1 MNEEKQNNNK
11 QDTLKW
17 LIIGIIAFAIIL
29 LAFGLGKSV
38 GEMRAR
44 FSYRWAENYQK
55 NFAGPQEG
63 FLNNFQPIPAPGEFI
78 EGHGTFGQIIKIEIP
93 KDSEKPAFLIIKG
106 LREAEKIIL
115 VNSETIIERFRET
128 LKLSDLKVNDFIVVI
143 GEPTDS
149 GQIIA
154 KLIRLFPSTSKNDA
168 NQIFN
173 IRLF

>member
-1 MNEEKQNNNK
+1 MNKEEQNNNK
-11 QDTLKW
+11 KDTLKW
-17 LIIGIIAFAIIL
+17 IIIGIAAFAVIL
-29 LAFGLGKSV
+29 LAFSIGKSV

-55 NFAGPQEG
+55 NFAGPKQG
-63 FLNNFQPIPAPGEFI
+63 FLNEFQPIPAPGEFI
-78 EGHGTFGQIIKIEIP
+78 ESHGTFGQIIKIEA
-93 KDSEKPAFLIIKG
+93 PAETSGEATLIIKG
-106 LREAEKIIL
+106 QGEAEKIII
-115 VNSETIIERFRET
+115 VNSETIIERFNET
-128 LKLSDLKVNDFIVVI
+128 LKISDLKVNDFIVVI

-168 NQIFN
+168 NKIFN